1 VEATAFTVR
10 MDYELFDSGP
20 PLAWQKAL
28 RLVRPP
34 EERQISRPVL
44 AAVVVGW
51 LPIAVLAGALLITGH
66 PTALSFF
73 TDIAVHARFLL
84 ALPLIVLAEVDVI
97 PAFGRIVTHF
107 LSSGMVDR
115 DKEGYF
121 EAVNSTR
128 RLLDS
133 KWATYITFALAYAA
147 VIALITSI
155 DRNNTPAWYW
165 GGPGPL
171 GLSLPG
177 VWHAF
182 VSLPLLLWPC
192 FGWAWRLLLWWR
204 FLARMSRL
212 DLRLIPTHPDH
223 AGGLKF
229 VSTSIRAYRL
239 LAAAIGVIVA
249 GTAMNHA
256 LRSGV
261 SSPLAYRNSAI
272 AVVVLVLLLSAG
284 PLLMFVTKLR
294 NTRLRGMLH
303 YGRLGSAVGAEFE
316 QKWISQK
323 ENVDTG
329 TLEVPDFSAMTDL
342 YQVVGNV
349 YEVMDVPFGLKDLT
363 PVVVAALMPFVPV
376 VLMTV
381 PLSEIV
387 QTVKSLLL

>member
-1 VEATAFTVR
+1 VK

-20 PLAWQKAL
+20 PLSWQKAL

-34 EERQISRPVL
+34 EERQIARPVL

-51 LPIAVLAGALLITGH
+51 LPIAVLAGALAIMGH
-66 PTALSFF
+66 PTASSFF
-73 TDIAVHARFLL
+73 KDIAVHARFLV
-84 ALPLIVLAEVDVI
+84 ALPLIVLAEADII

-107 LSSGMVDR
+107 LSSGMVNRDR
-115 DKEGYF
+115 ERYF

-133 KWATYITFALAYAA
+133 KWAVYVTFALAYAV
-147 VIALITSI
+147 VIALMTSI
-155 DRNNTPAWYW
+155 NRNNTPAWYW

-177 VWHAF
+177 VWHAY

-192 FGWAWRLLLWWR
+192 FGWVWRLLLWWR
-204 FLARMSRL
+204 FLALMSRL
-212 DLRLIPTHPDH
+212 DLHLIPTHPDH

-249 GTAMNHA
+249 GTAMNHSLLSA
-256 LRSGV
+256 E
-261 SSPLAYRNSAI
+261 SSPMAYRNSAI
-272 AVVVLVLLLSAG
+272 AVVVLVLILSAG

-303 YGRLGSAVGAEFE
+303 YGKLGSAVGAEFE

-349 YEVMDVPFGLKDLT
+349 YEVMDIPFGLKDLT
-363 PVVVAALMPFVPV
+363 PVVVASLIPFVPV